1 MRLNADE
8 LMFLIQ
14 ASKLSNIK
22 GKDAKLVAPIIDRLV
37 KEFEK
42 RVENENGELEKTS
55 NI

>member
-22 GKDAKLVAPIIDRLV
+22 GKDAKLVAPIIDKLV

-42 RVENENGELEKTS
+42 KVKQDGAVEKDIS
-55 NI
+55 